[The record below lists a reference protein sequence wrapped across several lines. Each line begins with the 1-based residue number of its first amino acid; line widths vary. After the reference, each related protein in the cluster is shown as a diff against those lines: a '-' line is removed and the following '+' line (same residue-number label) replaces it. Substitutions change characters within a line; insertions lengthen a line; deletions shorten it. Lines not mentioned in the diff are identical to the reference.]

1 LLGARTEEG
10 RAVSLGRATKYALG
24 GPGVPHHEGEYAHP
38 PTAGV
43 PVVRVFAL
51 GHARVE
57 KEGRPLDSPDLIQ
70 KPRELLYYLLSHPE
84 GRTKEQR

>member
-1 LLGARTEEG
+1 
-10 RAVSLGRATKYALG
+10 
-24 GPGVPHHEGEYAHP
+24 
-38 PTAGV
+38 
-43 PVVRVFAL
+43 VVHVFAL

-84 GRTKEQR
+84 GRTKEQIGLVSLTKPFTG